1 MNTNRVTGSVS
12 TNDQEAVLAAIATI
26 RQSLPFLIDLTTAER
41 VAMAKL
47 GDKGQGFV
55 KRALEVAT
63 QHPDKLPPTLLDGLR
78 KDVGLLE
85 SFTPLRMAIDLLQ
98 KQVDDT
104 VTRIGAQA
112 YAAARTVY
120 AVSKAPFAE
129 AALRTAAQ
137 DLGKRFGRRSRA
149 AGPAETTSAANV
161 PTTTAHTP

>member
-47 GDKGQGFV
+47 GDKSQGFV

-63 QHPDKLPPTLLDGLR
+63 QHPDKLPPTLLDGMR
-78 KDVGLLE
+78 ADVDLLE
-85 SFTPLRMAIDLLQ
+85 GLMPIRIALDLLQ

-104 VTRIGAQA
+104 ATQIGAQA

-120 AVSKAPFAE
+120 AVTKAPFAE
-129 AALRTAAQ
+129 
-137 DLGKRFGRRSRA
+137 
-149 AGPAETTSAANV
+149 
-161 PTTTAHTP
+161 

>member
-12 TNDQEAVLAAIATI
+12 TKDQEAVLAAIATI
-26 RQSLPFLIDLTTAER
+26 RQSFTFLIDLTTAER

-63 QHPDKLPPTLLDGLR
+63 QHPDKLPPTVLDGLR
-78 KDVGLLE
+78 ADLELLTML
-85 SFTPLRMAIDLLQ
+85 TPVRMAIDLLQ

-104 VTRIGAQA
+104 ATQIGAQA
-112 YAAARTVY
+112 YAAARTIY

-129 AALRTAAQ
+129 AALRTAAE
-137 DLGKRFGRRSRA
+137 DLGKRFGRRSRTTVSA
-149 AGPAETTSAANV
+149 EPTQPAQKATS
-161 PTTTAHTP
+161 PSQTP